1 MPVEIEVH
9 TVPHFKAPV
18 NGKEEPRRL
27 VCDSTFTIQT
37 SWLKIDRLLHKLGHF
52 DSQLLTTV
60 HFHVVTTRS
69 LRKNLNAV

>member
-1 MPVEIEVH
+1 MLVEIEVH

-27 VCDSTFTIQT
+27 ECGITFIIQT
-37 SWLKIDRLLHKLGHF
+37 SWLKIDLLLHKLGHF

-60 HFHVVTTRS
+60 E
-69 LRKNLNAV
+69 